1 MGGRFAIGDVQ
12 RLPDTAPAN
21 VAEAFGVV
29 LGPTEQA
36 AFFESRGVQV
46 VEEIRPSPAS
56 WDAYDDRI
64 AASATSYAEQN
75 PGPLAEQALSLHLD
89 WNAEHAVARRQ
100 ITWTV
105 WVAELPS

>member
-1 MGGRFAIGDVQ
+1 MGGRFAVGDVQ

-36 AFFESRGVQV
+36 AFFESRGVRV
-46 VEEIRPSPAS
+46 IDEIRPSDES
-56 WDAYDDRI
+56 WDAYDERI
-64 AASATSYAEQN
+64 AASASSFADQK
-75 PGPLAEQALSLHLD
+75 PGPLAEQAISLHVD
-89 WNAEHAVARRQ
+89 WNTEHAEARRQ
-100 ITWTV
+100 VRWTV